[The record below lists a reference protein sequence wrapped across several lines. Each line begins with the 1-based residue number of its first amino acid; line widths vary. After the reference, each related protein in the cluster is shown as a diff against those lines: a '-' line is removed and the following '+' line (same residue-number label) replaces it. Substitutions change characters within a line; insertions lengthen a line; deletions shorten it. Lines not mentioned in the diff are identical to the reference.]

1 MVGEMG
7 ARFWRERL
15 RQLFDLLDT
24 TAAAAIRRCTVNK
37 YSAGRAE
44 CDAFCRSFHGPCL
57 ASVHACFRDLPLGD
71 GKASKDV
78 KA

>member
-44 CDAFCRSFHGPCL
+44 CDAFCRSFHGRCF
-57 ASVHACFRDLPLGD
+57 ASVRACFRDLTLRKGRPLRT
-71 GKASKDV
+71 
-78 KA
+78 